1 MQNKKTTKALKL
13 VAILVMAGLPFVAHL
28 LKTAEASQDQPAR
41 LFEIVGMSVP
51 FEQRVGVDDGA
62 AFVVHFAG
70 DTRGS
75 LDTCG

>member
-1 MQNKKTTKALKL
+1 MRNPKTINGILL
-13 VAILVMAGLPFVAHL
+13 VALLLLAALVLSYQGRTT
-28 LKTAEASQDQPAR
+28 TAAQEQPAR

-62 AFVVHFAG
+62 AFVVHFSG
-70 DTRGS
+70 DTRGT

>member
-1 MQNKKTTKALKL
+1 MMKQLKL
-13 VAILVMAGLPFVAHL
+13 IVIVSVAAVAVFLHMYAIAGA
-28 LKTAEASQDQPAR
+28 QNQPAR
-41 LFEIVGMSVP
+41 LFEIAGMNVP

-75 LDTCG
+75 LDVCG

>member
-1 MQNKKTTKALKL
+1 MQKQKNIKRLKL
-13 VAILVMAGLPFVAHL
+13 VAILLVAGPAVFAHSQRSDGA
-28 LKTAEASQDQPAR
+28 TQDQAVR
-41 LFEIVGMSVP
+41 LFEIAGMDMP
-51 FEQRVGVDDGA
+51 LDKRVGVDDGA